1 MLDSFLRRAIST
13 AWLVAAAIAVLCG
26 AAASAQQP
34 GTPGKFDYWVESL
47 SWSPGWCARHGG
59 ETASRLQCRGNTTYG
74 LIVHGLWPQY
84 EDGTWPATCRD
95 SDRLPQQVVDKLLPD
110 TPSDDLVRH
119 EWSTHG
125 TCTGLA
131 PDEWVATVD
140 KTFHKLRVPD
150 ELADP
155 KTPPAPTA
163 AELKAMLVKA
173 NPGLSPDGV
182 ALICGRDR
190 QQIEEIRVCLNRDFG
205 FRPCGAKVVDSC
217 RGKLE
222 LQAAK

>member
-1 MLDSFLRRAIST
+1 MISFLRRAMCT
-13 AWLVAAAIAVLCG
+13 AWLLAAATALLCSQ
-26 AAASAQQP
+26 ALAQQP

-59 ETASRLQCRGNTTYG
+59 DPASRLQCRGGTTYG

-84 EDGTWPATCRD
+84 EDGSWPATCRD
-95 SDRLPQQVVDKLLPD
+95 SDRLPQQVVDKLLGD
-110 TPSDDLVRH
+110 TPSDALVRH
-119 EWSTHG
+119 EWTAHG

-140 KTFHKLRVPD
+140 KVFHRLHVPD
-150 ELADP
+150 ALADP
-155 KTPPAPTA
+155 KKPPSLTVN
-163 AELKAMLVKA
+163 ELKALLVKA

-182 ALICGRDR
+182 TLICDRDR
-190 QQIEEIRVCLNRDFG
+190 QQVSEVRIFLSRDFG
-205 FRPCGAKVVDSC
+205 FRACGAKVVDTC

-222 LQAAK
+222 LQAAR